1 MQELREFL
9 TLLNETLATAI
20 VIVSTSM
27 LLYNLTRNLKNR
39 VARTSGAMLACVTI
53 AYASDV
59 LISLGPGSGT
69 FEDFLRMQWVGLAF
83 FPATMFH
90 LSDALLETTGLP
102 SRGRRRRVVRFLYGM
117 GLMFMLLVAFTDSL
131 IYPEIFDRRLSLR
144 IAPLFWLYALY
155 FVLANGIA
163 LFNVQRARLRCQ
175 TRSTRRR
182 MAYLQVAMLTPIVG
196 VFPYSVFLQPGEEF
210 SLLALI
216 LVNAANMLVILML
229 VFLAYPL
236 SFFGSSI
243 PDRVVK
249 AELLRFML
257 RGPATGVLAL
267 IVIVYT
273 VPATEFV
280 GVPGETFMPFAV
292 VAVIL
297 IWQWLI
303 DLSLPWLENRLIYSV
318 SDDDDLMKFRNLNDQ
333 LLTRADL
340 NQQIRSI
347 LEATC
352 DYLGVENALVATLA
366 EQLSEIVHQT
376 GTGELTNDILR
387 QEADVLTQS
396 FDVNHHNGR
405 LQWRD
410 YWIMPLFS
418 ERSTDSNAVPALNGF
433 MAVAT
438 KPDDLSD
445 DEAEMLNLFV
455 RRAGRTLDNMMLQNE
470 VYAALE
476 GLLPQITVTARDDEV
491 EYRPGRV
498 RVVQPESIGLDR
510 EQVIEQVR
518 AALRHYWGG
527 PGMSSSRLLDLK
539 VVKQALDDNDNNP
552 VRALRTVLLEA
563 IENQRPEGERDMKS
577 QEWTIYN
584 ILTLRFIEKRKAR
597 ETAKRLYMAEA
608 SLYRKQNVA
617 IEALADTLI
626 QMETEAGIQLPQPV

>member
-1 MQELREFL
+1 MPDLTEFL
-9 TLLNETLATAI
+9 ALLNETLATVI

-27 LLYNLTRNLKNR
+27 LLYNLTRNLQNR

-69 FEDFLRMQWVGLAF
+69 FEDILRIQWIGLAF

-102 SRGRRRRVVRFLYGM
+102 SRGRRRRVVRFLYGLS
-117 GLMFMLLVAFTDSL
+117 LMFMLLAAFTDSL
-131 IYPEIFDRRLSLR
+131 VYPEVFDRRLSLR
-144 IAPLFWLYALY
+144 VAPLFWLYILY

-163 LFNVQRARLRCQ
+163 LFNVQRARRRCQ

-196 VFPYSVFLQPGEEF
+196 VFPYSVFLRLGEEF
-210 SLLALI
+210 SMNALALVNGANL
-216 LVNAANMLVILML
+216 LVVMML

-257 RGPATGVLAL
+257 RGPATSVLGL
-267 IVIVYT
+267 ITIVYT

-297 IWQWLI
+297 FWQWLI
-303 DLSLPWLENRLIYSV
+303 DLSLPWLENRLVYSV
-318 SDDDDLMKFRNLNDQ
+318 DDNDDLMKFRNLNNQ

-340 NQQIRSI
+340 NQHIRSI

-352 DYLGVENALVATLA
+352 DYLGVENAFVATLA
-366 EQLSEIVHQT
+366 EQLSEIVYQT
-376 GTGELTNDILR
+376 GRGEVTNDILR
-387 QEADVLTQS
+387 QEAAVLIQS
-396 FDVNHHNGR
+396 FDLNYHRGR
-405 LQWRD
+405 LQWRN
-410 YWIMPLFS
+410 YWIMPLYS
-418 ERSTDSNAVPALNGF
+418 TRSTDINEAPTLNGL

-438 KPDDLSD
+438 KPDDLT
-445 DEAEMLNLFV
+445 EEEEEMLNLFV

-470 VYAALE
+470 VDAALE
-476 GLLPQITVTARDDEV
+476 GLLPQITAMARDEEV
-491 EYRPGRV
+491 EYRLGRG
-498 RVVQPESIGLDR
+498 RVVQPESLGLDR
-510 EQVIEQVR
+510 DQVVEQVR

-527 PGMSSSRLLDLK
+527 PGMSSSRLLELK
-539 VVKQALDDNDNNP
+539 VVKQALEDNDNNP
-552 VRALRTVLLEA
+552 VRALRVVLLEA

-608 SLYRKQNVA
+608 SLYRKQNIA
-617 IEALADTLI
+617 IESVANTLI
-626 QMETEAGIQLPQPV
+626 QMETEAAIQLPQPV